1 MIICGIETYD
11 VTRKNEII
19 KYRYFNYKMKHHT
32 VDYDF
37 SNVQPMEQFSYDH
50 TLASDP
56 TKVAELQRF
65 MCSFY
70 DQDHIMED
78 DGPEKYQKMVESAI
92 EANNLA
98 GLEVL
103 WQGVYY
109 YDRDNP
115 DYASVLFFASAK
127 GSLQTFQHVLYAY
140 LNYNILNDP
149 EDVRFDLLIGMAHD
163 NPPVHAYLERLYAE
177 VKDFPESKGG
187 SLLPRYEKYLLETC
201 DEEPPTPEEETYMAN
216 TQKFYSVAITV

>member
-1 MIICGIETYD
+1 MSDTDGW
-11 VTRKNEII
+11 
-19 KYRYFNYKMKHHT
+19 
-32 VDYDF
+32 F
-37 SNVQPMEQFSYDH
+37 SPATPGNQPMEQFSYDH

-115 DYASVLFFASAK
+115 DYASALFLCICK
-127 GSLQTFQHVLYAY
+127 GISSDVSTCSLCVSELQH
-140 LNYNILNDP
+140 
-149 EDVRFDLLIGMAHD
+149 
-163 NPPVHAYLERLYAE
+163 
-177 VKDFPESKGG
+177 S
-187 SLLPRYEKYLLETC
+187 
-201 DEEPPTPEEETYMAN
+201 
-216 TQKFYSVAITV
+216 Q